1 MVGGI
6 IQKMNAINAQNEK
19 GKHHTHV
26 VQYSSATISTRTII
40 TSDALLPQTDVLCGR
55 TKVALNSIGNRTFRA
70 SLALYIPRY
79 EAARTKLEKS
89 SVILSICNVFCHDF
103 GVRFLKKYQYHRQQQ
118 QQQQQQ
124 HHHYSN
130 GEAEAE
136 ATGKKGPQKEEDNY
150 YYMELSGKEI
160 KKKVC

>member
-6 IQKMNAINAQNEK
+6 IQKMKTSGHYNEK
-19 GKHHTHV
+19 GEHTNV
-26 VQYSSATISTRTII
+26 VQSSSATSSTRTII
-40 TSDALLPQTDVLCGR
+40 TPDFLRPETDVLCGR
-55 TKVALNSIGNRTFRA
+55 TKAALNSIGNRTFRT

-89 SVILSICNVFCHDF
+89 SVILYICNVFCHDF

-130 GEAEAE
+130 GGVEAE
-136 ATGKKGPQKEEDNY
+136 ATGKNCPKEDEDNY